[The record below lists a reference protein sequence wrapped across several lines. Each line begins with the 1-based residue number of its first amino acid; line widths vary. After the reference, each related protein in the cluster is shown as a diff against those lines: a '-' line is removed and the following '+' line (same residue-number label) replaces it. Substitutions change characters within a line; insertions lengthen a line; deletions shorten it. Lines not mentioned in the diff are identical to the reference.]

1 MYVGTQICFQ
11 IESIVKSTTK
21 DVTNNRMLQ
30 NEKGIECE
38 TRKREVENTKVGRF
52 GRFMKL
58 LEVKAHYHEFEVCHV
73 SSWVRIIMN

>member
-1 MYVGTQICFQ
+1 MGTQICFQ
-11 IESIVKSTTK
+11 IESIVKSSTK

-52 GRFMKL
+52 GRFMKPVWMFH
-58 LEVKAHYHEFEVCHV
+58 EVARGKGPL
-73 SSWVRIIMN
+73 S